1 MLIERYLTWLRY
13 SSTVQIPLE
22 IWFKPGSYD
31 SRSEYR
37 PFPGRVVKLKEIQQM
52 SLRCKVGSFLR
63 RQWPLFMKTMLVSG
77 LFFIGLWPF
86 ASNLFSRKLTNAL
99 DYNSWCWLL
108 WANWLYISL
117 RCYGFLKGDLS
128 LKKNMSSQSGCSVPV
143 LCLLK
148 AWLLIATIVLIGRL
162 CPEQHSSHFSHF
174 LPAGTSSRGMLWGK
188 EKSHLSDTCA
198 VACAQRGLFPTTSGL
213 C

>member
-1 MLIERYLTWLRY
+1 MQGRKFSKKAMASLHENPAVFWLIFHRPLTFCLQPVFQKVNKRPWLQQLVLV
-13 SSTVQIPLE
+13 TL
-22 IWFKPGSYD
+22 G
-31 SRSEYR
+31 
-37 PFPGRVVKLKEIQQM
+37 KLI
-52 SLRCKVGSFLR
+52 VYF
-63 RQWPLFMKTMLVSG
+63 
-77 LFFIGLWPF
+77 
-86 ASNLFSRKLTNAL
+86 TN
-99 DYNSWCWLL
+99 
-108 WANWLYISL
+108 

-198 VACAQRGLFPTTSGL
+198 VARAQRGLFPTTSGL